1 LAGAAAQQR
10 PTVTPGRK
18 WITLIGRN
26 GCRDTSGWL
35 GGEFCDDPNRL
46 QFYSIGGSVRTTWIF
61 RTASNTQNLVAR
73 PGVTPQVSIQVSA
86 SAPF

>member
-1 LAGAAAQQR
+1 MQPCLTAARHGRAQD
-10 PTVTPGRK
+10 TPQPP
-18 WITLIGRN
+18 
-26 GCRDTSGWL
+26 CSP
-35 GGEFCDDPNRL
+35 CSDPNRL

>member
-35 GGEFCDDPNRL
+35 GGEFCE
-46 QFYSIGGSVRTTWIF
+46 
-61 RTASNTQNLVAR
+61 
-73 PGVTPQVSIQVSA
+73 
-86 SAPF
+86 